1 MLGFSNY
8 ILLINKQALSRGGER
23 ETGMNGYFSKTSIH
37 QCNTQSA
44 TN

>member
-23 ETGMNGYFSKTSIH
+23 NGNEWIFLKNVHTSM
-37 QCNTQSA
+37 
-44 TN
+44 